1 MAYTYEYPRP
11 GFTADCI
18 IFGHD
23 ESNILKVLLIKRKHE
38 PFQGLWAF
46 PGGFVDEGESV
57 EQAAQRELLEETGV
71 DNVTMT
77 QMYTFTKPGRDPRG
91 WVISVA
97 FYTTV
102 NITDCK
108 VQAGDDASE
117 AEWVAIEDIQ
127 KMAFDHNEILA
138 MALEK
143 IGVST
148 KN

>member
-18 IFGHD
+18 IFGRD
-23 ESNILKVLLIKRKHE
+23 DSNILKVLLIKRKHD

-57 EQAAQRELLEETGV
+57 EEAAQRELMEETGV
-71 DNVTMT
+71 DNVEMT

-91 WVISVA
+91 WVVSVA

-102 NITDCK
+102 NIADCK

-117 AEWVAIEDIQ
+117 AEWVAIGDIQ

>member
-18 IFGHD
+18 IFGRD
-23 ESNILKVLLIKRKHE
+23 ESEVLKVLLIKRKHE

-57 EQAAQRELLEETGV
+57 EEAAQRELKEETGV
-71 DNVTMT
+71 EHVAMT

-91 WVISVA
+91 WVVSVA

-102 NITDCK
+102 NIGDCN
-108 VQAGDDASE
+108 VQAGDDASL
-117 AEWVAIEDIQ
+117 AEWVAIDQI
-127 KMAFDHNEILA
+127 KDMAFDHNEILK

-143 IGVST
+143 IGL
-148 KN
+148 